1 MLENLLPDL
10 IRAGATLG
18 AALLTGVLGY
28 FFGKSQ
34 AKQGILAERQI
45 NALHDIHSRASS
57 VYNDFVF
64 WSGACLEELAEVKT
78 STPREVLVPL
88 HKMIDQGKR
97 LDKEVWGLLGSYYG
111 SKLYLELK
119 TREKIEAFRHEL
131 IENFVDLSS
140 DLNFRRI
147 SMEVMSELEDNE
159 ENAEVAALNVSFVDS
174 VVISVHERV
183 TNDQSE
189 LTASFRDLEA
199 TIERAIGV
207 RPWWRRF
214 R

>member
-1 MLENLLPDL
+1 MLEALLPDL

-45 NALHDIHSRASS
+45 NALHDIHSRALL
-57 VYNDFVF
+57 VHADFVF
-64 WSGACLEELAEVKT
+64 WSETCLEELAEVKT

-88 HKMIDQGKR
+88 QKMIDQGKGLEKR
-97 LDKEVWGLLGSYYG
+97 VWGLLGSYSG

-119 TREKIEAFRHEL
+119 TREKIEAFRDEL

-140 DLNFRRI
+140 DLSFRRI
-147 SMEVMSELEDNE
+147 SMEVMSGLEDNE
-159 ENAEVAALNVSFVDS
+159 KNAEIVALNVSIVDS
-174 VVISVHERV
+174 VVTSVHKRV
-183 TNDQSE
+183 AGDQSV
-189 LTASFRDLEA
+189 LTASFRDLE
-199 TIERAIGV
+199 TIIERSIGV

-214 R
+214 W